1 MKKTIVYIMLFNIRY
16 SALIKCE
23 IVQTMVTRGL
33 KVIFFNGDKRWRQA
47 PI

>member
-16 SALIKCE
+16 SALIKFE

-33 KVIFFNGDKRWRQA
+33 EINFFNGDECWKRA

>member
-1 MKKTIVYIMLFNIRY
+1 MKKTVVYIKLFNIRY

-33 KVIFFNGDKRWRQA
+33 RVLFLNGDKRWRQV

>member
-1 MKKTIVYIMLFNIRY
+1 MKKTIVYLMLFNIRY

-33 KVIFFNGDKRWRQA
+33 RVVFLIGDKRWRQA